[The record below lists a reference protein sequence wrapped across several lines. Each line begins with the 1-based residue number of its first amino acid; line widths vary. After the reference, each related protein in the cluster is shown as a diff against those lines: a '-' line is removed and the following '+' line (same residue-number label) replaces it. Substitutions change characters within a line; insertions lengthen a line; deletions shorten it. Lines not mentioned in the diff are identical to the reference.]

1 MCSIYW
7 ILFSLSWKGENIVP
21 QSVMESVQNS
31 WCSWDCFYSGH
42 CKFLVRA
49 EWMPTSKKKS
59 FWSKC
64 LHQGKCFFQS
74 YSISTAVPTCYRPR
88 ARNMRD
94 RKNYTHHTI
103 IMKRKLLY
111 VVPCPSLNIMLVFQA
126 CLLLLSAVSS
136 SFPSYPKPNFKS
148 LPLLNRNPSYLLCFY
163 NSITILSS
171 IPFTMAF
178 LHILSLI
185 FSIMEDALTST
196 KKMSH

>member
-1 MCSIYW
+1 
-7 ILFSLSWKGENIVP
+7 
-21 QSVMESVQNS
+21 
-31 WCSWDCFYSGH
+31 
-42 CKFLVRA
+42 
-49 EWMPTSKKKS
+49 MPTSKKKFLIEMS
-59 FWSKC
+59 ASREMLFSKLQYQYGC
-64 LHQGKCFFQS
+64 RLPVIAPGLG
-74 YSISTAVPTCYRPR
+74 TC
-88 ARNMRD
+88 AIE
-94 RKNYTHHTI
+94 KI
-103 IMKRKLLY
+103 IHITPSSLKRKLLY

-126 CLLLLSAVSS
+126 CLLLLSARVTSSNLVLVSS

-196 KKMSH
+196 KKMSHQRNGSKIPVNCNTMDQI